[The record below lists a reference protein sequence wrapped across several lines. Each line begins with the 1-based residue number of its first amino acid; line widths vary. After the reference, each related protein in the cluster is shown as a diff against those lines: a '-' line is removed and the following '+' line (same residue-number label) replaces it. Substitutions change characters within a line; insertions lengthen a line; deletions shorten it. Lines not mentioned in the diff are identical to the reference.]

1 MISPKLWL
9 QHPTLITID
18 LSENP
23 HIDHLP
29 EEFGNLVNLKQL
41 RLHGCNLT
49 GLPLGLLSLKDL
61 NSLELD
67 RNQLSSFYD
76 SSISRS

>member
-23 HIDHLP
+23 HINQLP

-41 RLHGCNLT
+41 RLHGCNLSD
-49 GLPLGLLSLKDL
+49 LPISLLSLKDL

-67 RNQLSSFYD
+67 RNQLTSFYNPNVT
-76 SSISRS
+76 R